1 MIGYPLDS
9 KVTFNE
15 AGIPEFD
22 RAISSAPL
30 RTLIGKLFSN
40 GVLPN
45 PSTNLQVVAGTSG
58 MTVVVKKGFAIVNG
72 CLKLEETDRTLT
84 LQASETN
91 YDRIDT
97 IVVRLNDESN
107 ARYCDLYVVT
117 GTPATNPVRPELTR
131 NASVYEIGLADI
143 FVSKN
148 TSTITQQRITDTR
161 YETDRCG
168 IISSISEFDTTTLYE
183 QIQSDL
189 SDFKTEEQA
198 DFIAW
203 FENIKTILDGNVAGH
218 LQNEI
223 DALDTRVTA
232 NENAIASHDADIAQ
246 LTDDVSK
253 KASQKLV
260 GEEYTKPSGG
270 VYITPNTFIVFND
283 DIYRCKSLT
292 QGSPADNPSAWELI
306 GSLTKA
312 VEKNYKIAKVL
323 SKSATGSITKIGT
336 SSGTIDNNVCVRS
349 GNVVNVGARI
359 YNVNLPG
366 NGDYFNIP
374 VGFRPKRNVNCTGV
388 VVFNNTIIPVIF
400 TIKPDGNVN
409 FYYSSATSGV
419 TQFSFTGC
427 YGIEETEIE

>member
-117 GTPATNPVRPELTR
+117 GTPASNPVRPELTR

-148 TSTITQQRITDTR
+148 TTTITQQRITDTR

-189 SDFKTEEQA
+189 ADFKTEEQA

-223 DALDTRVTA
+223 DALDVRVTNNENGIIETKNTIGEQPTASAYVGGECIVFNGKLYRCKTLTRFLPDQAPNDWVFIGSVANAIGNLYNIIEIEEEQIVEDVTITPRA
-232 NENAIASHDADIAQ
+232 NENYTILAQYAKKIGKVVQVYLQVRCVSTSSNFVVIGNVPNNCKPAMFSGNMAIPNNGGANFVQMGRYLLGTDGQLQFVFGKPSADYFISFTYIAS
-246 LTDDVSK
+246 
-253 KASQKLV
+253 
-260 GEEYTKPSGG
+260 
-270 VYITPNTFIVFND
+270 
-283 DIYRCKSLT
+283 
-292 QGSPADNPSAWELI
+292 
-306 GSLTKA
+306 
-312 VEKNYKIAKVL
+312 
-323 SKSATGSITKIGT
+323 
-336 SSGTIDNNVCVRS
+336 
-349 GNVVNVGARI
+349 
-359 YNVNLPG
+359 
-366 NGDYFNIP
+366 
-374 VGFRPKRNVNCTGV
+374 
-388 VVFNNTIIPVIF
+388 
-400 TIKPDGNVN
+400 
-409 FYYSSATSGV
+409 
-419 TQFSFTGC
+419 
-427 YGIEETEIE
+427 